1 MSHGA
6 RRICSRSCHA
16 VWGAP
21 FGVTPR
27 SLAGKSLNTLS
38 KATCAL
44 PLFNKATTCS
54 RTGSFMVFQPPKR
67 YKDQKFISLCF
78 FLCSL
83 AAVYDG
89 GLLPFWIAGAHSALL
104 QLCFFNRICGL
115 LSVGFN
121 FHEFE
126 GAKEKMAPL
135 GLTAH

>member
-89 GLLPFWIAGAHSALL
+89 GLLPCWISGAPSALL
-104 QLCFFNRICGL
+104 QFWFLNRIRVL
-115 LSVGFN
+115 LSVVYN
-121 FHEFE
+121 FYEFE
-126 GAKEKMAPL
+126 GAQENAATM
-135 GLTAH
+135 